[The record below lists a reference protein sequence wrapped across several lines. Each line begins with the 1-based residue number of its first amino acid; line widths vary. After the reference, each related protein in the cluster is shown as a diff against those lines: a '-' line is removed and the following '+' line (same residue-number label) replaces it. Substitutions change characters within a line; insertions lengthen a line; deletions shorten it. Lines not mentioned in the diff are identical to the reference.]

1 MYCVCKIKVNDAFIL
16 IYNLTPLNLSHNYDN
31 KQYSQKHI
39 SDSFLLIIDLNH
51 FFLKNLILK
60 RWRKKKR
67 VEKSKGY
74 FEIFC
79 IFSK

>member
-1 MYCVCKIKVNDAFIL
+1 MYCFCKIKVNDAFIL

-51 FFLKNLILK
+51 FFYTFSHLKYPIKHL
-60 RWRKKKR
+60 
-67 VEKSKGY
+67 
-74 FEIFC
+74 FFP
-79 IFSK
+79 